1 MTKPYLDHPNEEALE
16 RFLLQRSDENELE
29 VLETHILAC
38 EVCITR
44 LETLELQ
51 ITNLKAALVTAEE
64 QRIQKELHS
73 ARSSWKSWFRVPSL
87 SWAGA
92 ACAALAVGLAVVPHY
107 TQHNLQL
114 STVKSNE
121 VAEGDLSAC
130 RGADSS
136 DASLATCRGMETATL
151 PQRRPLDLRL
161 DTTDIPQG
169 PVDVQV
175 VNGAGADVWQGQTT
189 VSNERAEVRLPEISQ
204 PGTYF
209 LRFYAPSASAE
220 HELLREFRF
229 EVK

>member
-16 RFLLQRSDENELE
+16 RFLLQRSEESELE

-38 EVCITR
+38 ETCITR

-51 ITNLKAALVTAEE
+51 IANLKAALATAEE
-64 QRIQKELHS
+64 QAIQKELN
-73 ARSSWKSWFRVPSL
+73 RERFSWKSWFTVSSL

-92 ACAALAVGLAVVPHY
+92 ACAALAVGLAVVPLY
-107 TQHNLQL
+107 TQHNLKL
-114 STVKSNE
+114 SNANSGE
-121 VAEGDLSAC
+121 IAEGDLSAC
-130 RGADSS
+130 RGAGLDTN
-136 DASLATCRGMETATL
+136 LATCRGAETTTL
-151 PQRRPLDLRL
+151 PEGRPLDLRL

-189 VSNERAEVRLPEISQ
+189 VTDEHARVRLPEISQ